1 MERRSPYHVK
11 LSGETNR
18 KVKRNMVKRWQN
30 RLIKQR
36 PGDILDSHVPPRA
49 ESIRGGPRPRGR
61 GPPRMDSARGGT
73 WLSRMSPGRC
83 LMRRFC
89 QRLTMLRFT
98 LRFVSPLSLTW

>member
-49 ESIRGGPRPRGR
+49 ESIRPAGRAPGGARRPRAGR
-61 GPPRMDSARGGT
+61 PTGRAEGLRIFRRDDAPRAYPVEAPVDQGVDGARQK
-73 WLSRMSPGRC
+73 
-83 LMRRFC
+83 RR
-89 QRLTMLRFT
+89 R
-98 LRFVSPLSLTW
+98 

>member
-61 GPPRMDSARGGT
+61 AAPRPRPPTRTPPAAAGRRAALGEGEGT
-73 WLSRMSPGRC
+73 
-83 LMRRFC
+83 
-89 QRLTMLRFT
+89 RLAADQY
-98 LRFVSPLSLTW
+98 

>member
-61 GPPRMDSARGGT
+61 AAPPAHTPLAARRRRSSCR
-73 WLSRMSPGRC
+73 SRRRRSPRPS
-83 LMRRFC
+83 
-89 QRLTMLRFT
+89 T
-98 LRFVSPLSLTW
+98 

>member
-61 GPPRMDSARGGT
+61 AAEGPHEWIPRGVVRGCRGCP
-73 WLSRMSPGRC
+73 RAAA
-83 LMRRFC
+83 
-89 QRLTMLRFT
+89 
-98 LRFVSPLSLTW
+98 